1 MNARVRKKKNNYYIE
16 LEWYHKGN
24 RETKT
29 ISVRKELGL
38 DRPAKKKEATA
49 LRDKIIHEQRQGI
62 YVQPSSKP
70 FGEFMTE
77 WIENHKYNIKP
88 TTYESYKSK
97 IIKHIVPEFSKIPLS
112 SLRPSHIKAFY
123 SKKLQ
128 DGGRADGKPGG
139 LSNRVVRYMHTIM
152 GAALDAAIEDE
163 LIVKNVVKNVT
174 PPAYIKPT
182 IEYWSWELAKEFL
195 GSTRNDRYHLFYY
208 IALSTGMSRGEI
220 LGLRWRDISW
230 KKHTIS
236 LRQSVVPI
244 ENKAVIQPSLK
255 TKSRERTLDVSE
267 NFIAILKK
275 QKKKQ
280 SEEMLAL
287 GIKNPNDL
295 VFLTTHGTILHP
307 RDIDSYLERAIKR
320 FNKKR
325 KPDQEKLNRISPHGL
340 RHTYATYMLEEGV
353 HPKVVSERLGHASIQ
368 ITLDIYSHVLPR
380 LHKKIATLTDDLN

>member
-1 MNARVRKKKNNYYIE
+1 MNARVVKKKNNYYID
-16 LEWYHKGN
+16 LEWYHKSN

-38 DRPAKKKEATA
+38 DRPAKKKEANA
-49 LRDKIIHEQRQGI
+49 LRDKIMYEQRRGV

-70 FGEFMTE
+70 FGEFIAE
-77 WIENHKYNIKP
+77 WIENHKYSIKP

-97 IIKHIVPEFSKIPLS
+97 ITNHIIPELGKIPLS

-128 DGGRADGKPGG
+128 DGGRMDGKKGG

-163 LIVKNVVKNVT
+163 FVVKNVVKSVT
-174 PPAYIKPT
+174 PPAYIKPS

-195 GSTRNDRYHLFYY
+195 ESTRNDRYHLFYY
-208 IALSTGMSRGEI
+208 IALSTGMARGEI
-220 LGLRWRDISW
+220 LGLRWRDINW
-230 KKHTIS
+230 KKHTVSI
-236 LRQSVVPI
+236 RQSVVPI
-244 ENKAVIQPSLK
+244 EGKAVIQPSLK

-267 NFIAILKK
+267 NFITILKK
-275 QKKKQ
+275 HKKKQ

-295 VFLTTHGTILHP
+295 IFLTTHSTILHP
-307 RDIDSYLERAIKR
+307 RDIDSYLKRAIKR

-325 KPDQEKLNRISPHGL
+325 GLDQEKLNRIGIHGL
-340 RHTYATYMLEEGV
+340 RHTYATHLLEEGV
-353 HPKVVSERLGHASIQ
+353 HPKIVSERLGHANIQ
-368 ITLDIYSHVLPR
+368 VTLDTYSHVSPR
-380 LHKKIATLTDDLN
+380 LHKEIATLTDDLG